1 VTADVLLGMVSNN
14 FIRVYHPVKNLATN
28 SSGGYTCTNDGG
40 PAPNV
45 TVDAAILSLAHS
57 VIVDNYFCGATIGT
71 LTIFGAIAQ
80 KFRGPVGTSIDGT
93 SVSGF
98 IKTYT
103 YDDRLRFR
111 SPPKFIDPVA
121 AGWQVQLYTE
131 QVPAR

>member
-1 VTADVLLGMVSNN
+1 
-14 FIRVYHPVKNLATN
+14 
-28 SSGGYTCTNDGG
+28 
-40 PAPNV
+40 V

-57 VIVDNYFCGATIGT
+57 FIVDNYFCGATIGT
-71 LTIFGAIAQ
+71 LTVNGAIAQ
-80 KFRGPVGTSIDGT
+80 KFRGPVGTSLGNT
-93 SVSGF
+93 AVTGF
-98 IKTYT
+98 TKTYA

>member
-1 VTADVLLGMVSNN
+1 MVSNN
-14 FIRVYHPVKNLATN
+14 FIRVYHPVKNVVPN
-28 SSGGYTCTNDGG
+28 SSGGYDCTNDGG

-57 VIVDNYFCGATIGT
+57 FIVDNYFCGATIGT
-71 LTIFGAIAQ
+71 LTVNGAIAQ
-80 KFRGPVGTSIDGT
+80 KFRGPVGMSLGNTAVT
-93 SVSGF
+93 GF
-98 IKTYT
+98 TKTYA

-111 SPPKFIDPVA
+111 SPPRFIDPVA